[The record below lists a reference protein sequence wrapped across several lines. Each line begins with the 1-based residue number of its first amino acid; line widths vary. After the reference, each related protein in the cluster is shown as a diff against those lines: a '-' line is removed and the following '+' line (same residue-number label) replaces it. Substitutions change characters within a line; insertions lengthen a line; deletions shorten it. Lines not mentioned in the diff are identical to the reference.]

1 MELKHGYVHTWV
13 TLGFSCHVYLYLGI
27 RIRDTEYVWTDTH
40 VNLLCKLSVVCIPY
54 GYSFVVYAFSALAY
68 IQGLARK
75 KIKVHL
81 PFACQLCRT
90 SEWGLKVDCY
100 FNRVRKG
107 RGYLF
112 EN

>member
-1 MELKHGYVHTWV
+1 MGYPWFLLSRVPVSWHQ
-13 TLGFSCHVYLYLGI
+13 
-27 RIRDTEYVWTDTH
+27 DTYVRTDTH

-54 GYSFVVYAFSALAY
+54 GYSFVVSAFSALAY

-100 FNRVRKG
+100 FNRVKERSG
-107 RGYLF
+107 LF
-112 EN
+112 I